1 MTLRDRSNAA
11 GQCLNLPTLATSLSS
26 GKTASVPVW
35 WYFIHVTSKGIT
47 SATVAPLPCQ
57 PDLRQLRLEVLHTRI
72 KDQALAQE
80 LRDFVEEYYAPSRAS
95 LKFRAGK
102 LDDDTSDDTAWLG
115 SSYFLNTV
123 GYYDT
128 DRALSSHSDWLY
140 SASRDAGLADAGA
153 GGYPPVNSGGPTIRL
168 G

>member
-102 LDDDTSDDTAWLG
+102 LSTRLVTTIPTARFHHIATG
-115 SSYFLNTV
+115 CIAHHAMP
-123 GYYDT
+123 G
-128 DRALSSHSDWLY
+128 
-140 SASRDAGLADAGA
+140 
-153 GGYPPVNSGGPTIRL
+153 
-168 G
+168 